1 MFSLI
6 LKWCEYVFPER
17 RSHLLVRQTTSDA
30 FLALM
35 STTVCPEFTFLFNFK
50 EPLVKAT
57 IHEAKFYA
65 NAKAWSLLSVA
76 LAQYLKHCPKE
87 SLLLPIPLSRKRER
101 QRGYNQVLEV
111 AKRSLSGTTGIELDT
126 NTLFRSRDTAP
137 QTSLSR
143 KDRLTNIVNAFQI
156 YSGKNIVGRH
166 VIILDDVAT
175 TGATLKAARQ
185 ALTPHQ
191 PASITLLALAH

>member
-1 MFSLI
+1 MI

-17 RSHLLVRQTTSDA
+17 RSHLLVRQTSTEF
-30 FLALM
+30 FLTLL
-35 STTVCPEFTFLFNFK
+35 SPSIGPDFISLFNFK
-50 EPLVKAT
+50 EPVVRAV
-57 IHEAKFYA
+57 IHEAKFYG
-65 NAKAWSLLSVA
+65 NAKAWSLLSQA

-111 AKRSLSGTTGIELDT
+111 AKRSLSGTAGIKLDT
-126 NTLFRSRDTAP
+126 HTLFRARDTAP

-143 KDRLTNIVNAFQI
+143 KDRLTNIKDAFQI
-156 YSGKNIVGRH
+156 HSGKNIYDRH
-166 VIILDDVAT
+166 VIILDDVVT
-175 TGATLKAARQ
+175 TGATLKAARK

>member
-6 LKWCEYVFPER
+6 LKWCEYIFPER
-17 RSHLLVRQTTSDA
+17 RSHLLVRQTS
-30 FLALM
+30 
-35 STTVCPEFTFLFNFK
+35 PEFFLTLLSPTIGPDFTSLFNFK
-50 EPLVKAT
+50 EPVVRAA
-57 IHEAKFYA
+57 IHEAKFYG
-65 NAKAWSLLSVA
+65 NAKAWSLLSLA
-76 LAQYLKHCPKE
+76 LAEYLKNRPEE
-87 SLLLPIPLSRKRER
+87 SLLLPIPLSKKRQR

-111 AKRSLSGTTGIELDT
+111 AKRSVSDTGIELDT
-126 NTLFRSRDTAP
+126 HTLFRARDTAP

-156 YSGKNIVGRH
+156 HSGKNIAGRH

-175 TGATLKAARQ
+175 TGATLMAARQ